1 MLLLALLLFLLLC
14 FVGRPVRD
22 TGATR
27 FLERRE
33 NLRLGPDSLFHAF
46 RLLLLLIHRCIGLIL
61 LIFGGC
67 CVPFCGSLFNQGGCV
82 EFLPGRYCCDE
93 DACTCIG
100 VRGNC
105 GQVLRD
111 FLLVQVAPAR
121 NALIH
126 IVDLYSVL
134 DQSSLVLNDLDQ
146 VLP

>member
-1 MLLLALLLFLLLC
+1 M
-14 FVGRPVRD
+14 GRPVRD
-22 TGATR
+22 TGAAR

-33 NLRLGPDSLFHAF
+33 NLRLGPDGLLHAF
-46 RLLLLLIHRCIGLIL
+46 GLLLLLLIHCCIGLIL
-61 LIFGGC
+61 LIFSGS
-67 CVPFCGSLFNQGGCV
+67 CVPFCGGLFNQGGCV
-82 EFLPGRYCCDE
+82 EFLPGRDCCDE

-100 VRGNC
+100 VRSNC

-126 IVDLYSVL
+126 IVDLYSIL
-134 DQSSLVLNDLDQ
+134 DQSSLVLDDFDQ